1 MLQTFINVRPQL
13 RMFVLWY
20 VIEGL
25 IITRVLFSHILKFCV
40 ANLVLCFWD
49 ELLKNSEE
57 VEYSMCC
64 FIYLDYD
71 PGLT

>member
-25 IITRVLFSHILKFCV
+25 IITRVLFSHILKFFV
-40 ANLVLCFWD
+40 ANLVLCFL
-49 ELLKNSEE
+49 ELKTLRFN
-57 VEYSMCC
+57 VYN
-64 FIYLDYD
+64 Y
-71 PGLT
+71 